1 MLRTNIEIDE
11 ELVNEAMQ
19 LTHLKTKK
27 EVVNFAIKEL
37 VQKTKKRN
45 ILKLEGKV
53 DWTGNLAKMR
63 KNRI

>member
-11 ELVNEAMQ
+11 ELISEAMQ

-37 VQKTKKRN
+37 V
-45 ILKLEGKV
+45 
-53 DWTGNLAKMR
+53 
-63 KNRI
+63 